1 MSASAS
7 GKRPHTHTP
16 TLASAPPPSTVAK
29 STITALSD
37 SDLPLALQQEVASFL
52 CPHSLGRLSC
62 LARWRS
68 FYLGFFDERLML
80 SSNPRC
86 VWFDLQ
92 TFRQGW
98 ASLRSRPSRKGKRTR
113 SCGTI
118 NMPLVFLDF

>member
-80 SSNPRC
+80 SSNPR
-86 VWFDLQ
+86 W
-92 TFRQGW
+92 RR
-98 ASLRSRPSRKGKRTR
+98 ARPSRKGKRTR